1 MTQPA
6 VRGQANW
13 AVMRKVATW
22 LGVPASSVRVARGQ
36 GARMKTVEVRGK
48 LGPLPPAELAPGGLH
63 NEQTFASM
71 QTDVRRTRSPE
82 ADASQQTPEEG
93 PKPR

>member
-6 VRGQANW
+6 VRGQANS
-13 AVMRKVATW
+13 AVIRKVATW
-22 LGVPASSVRVARGQ
+22 LGVPASSVWVAKGQ
-36 GARMKTVEVRGK
+36 RARMKTVEVRAM
-48 LGPLPPAELAPGGLH
+48 LGSLPLAELASGDLH

-71 QTDVRRTRSPE
+71 QTDVRRTRWPE
-82 ADASQQTPEEG
+82 DDASRQTPEER